1 MNYTIIYGSVREKRL
16 GVRALNFI
24 KSELELH
31 GESITIIDPIQYD
44 LPLLDKMY
52 KEYPEGK
59 APKNLEHLAN
69 IFRNTDAF
77 IVLTGEYNHS
87 VPPALSN
94 LIDHFMKE
102 FFWRPAGIVSYSAG
116 SFGGV
121 RAAVHLRALLGEV
134 GLITI
139 PSMMPIPKIQNVLDE
154 TGKAIEERYH
164 DRFTKFYT
172 ELKWYT
178 EALKAQKD
186 KGTPY

>member
-16 GVRALNFI
+16 GIRAVNFI
-24 KSELELH
+24 KSELEMN
-31 GESITIIDPIQYD
+31 GETVSIIDPKQCDI
-44 LPLLDKMY
+44 PLLDKMY
-52 KEYPEGK
+52 KEYPEGT
-59 APKNLEHLAN
+59 APKNLEIVADIL
-69 IFRNTDAF
+69 RKTDAF
-77 IVLTGEYNHS
+77 IILTGEYNHS

-102 FFWRPAGIVSYSAG
+102 YFWRPAGIVSYSAG

-139 PSMMPIPKIQNVLDE
+139 PSMMPIPKIQTVFDE

-164 DRFTKFYT
+164 DRFTKFYA

-178 EALKAQKD
+178 EALKAQRE